1 MRYSKKFVVLIL
13 LTVIII
19 LTVIITSSVNIS
31 FNIAQSDDHASTL
44 PAQLI
49 LLSIP
54 SLVYFTIHRRR
65 GEKWRNVLENL
76 GLKGCEGIYFLEGL
90 GVVVVFGGGL
100 LWLILRVVPSNL
112 LESPMVSTS
121 VYTGWS
127 LSLSSFIFALLR
139 EAFYVALGEEIFFRG
154 LLGGWLEQRYGFVT
168 GNTMQALVFLL
179 PHLLLLLVS
188 LSFWVV
194 VVVQFLAG
202 WVMGWLRSRSGS
214 IMPGWLAHSLV
225 NALGALLTMG

>member
-1 MRYSKKFVVLIL
+1 MDI
-13 LTVIII
+13 
-19 LTVIITSSVNIS
+19 
-31 FNIAQSDDHASTL
+31 

-49 LLSIP
+49 LFSIP
-54 SLVYFTIHRRR
+54 SLIYFIVQRRR
-65 GEKWRNVLENL
+65 GEKWRSVLENL
-76 GLKGCEGIYFLEGL
+76 GLKGCKGTYFLEGL
-90 GVVVVFGGGL
+90 GVVVAFGGL
-100 LWLILRVVPSNL
+100 MWLVLRVVPYNL
-112 LESPMVSTS
+112 LESPKVSTS

-127 LSLSSFIFALLR
+127 LSMSSFMFVLLR
-139 EAFYVALGEEIFFRG
+139 EAFYVALGEEVFFRG
-154 LLGGWLEQRYGFVT
+154 LLGGWLEQRFGFMK
-168 GNTMQALVFLL
+168 GNTMQAFVFLL

-214 IMPGWLAHSLV
+214 IMPGWLAHSLM